1 MFFIFLSFFSVAYFF
16 LFIYSLIIVI
26 PCLSAQM
33 QTQVAEQAV
42 YAEVRV
48 LLISTLA
55 VVHKVLVTKVRENR
69 DRNLYLEYHKYE

>member
-26 PCLSAQM
+26 PSLSAQM

-42 YAEVRV
+42 YAEVHV